1 MSFSL
6 GRESKDG
13 FRGED
18 NEAVALE
25 NDSVDGRGLSETPM
39 ESPSSPSGW
48 CRAGDKS

>member
-1 MSFSL
+1 MSFSS
-6 GRESKDG
+6 GKESEDG

-39 ESPSSPSGW
+39 ESPSSPSG
-48 CRAGDKS
+48 